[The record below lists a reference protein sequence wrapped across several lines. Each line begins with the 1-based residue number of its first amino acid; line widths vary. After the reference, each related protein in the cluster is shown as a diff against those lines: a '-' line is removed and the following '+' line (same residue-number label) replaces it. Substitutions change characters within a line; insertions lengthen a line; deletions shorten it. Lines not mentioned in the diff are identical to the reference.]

1 MNSQVL
7 SAQKVEAELFKL
19 MDKLIMTNLQHGIN
33 LLLKE
38 YRVRIE
44 EKNAML
50 RKNEEIFA
58 EDDSNKKK
66 VHFNSQIKSK
76 ETTFDDTSPTPSS
89 PDE

>member
-1 MNSQVL
+1 MNSQVK
-7 SAQKVEAELFKL
+7 SAEKVEAELFKL

-50 RKNEEIFA
+50 RKNEEVFA

-66 VHFNSQIKSK
+66 VRFNS
-76 ETTFDDTSPTPSS
+76 
-89 PDE
+89 